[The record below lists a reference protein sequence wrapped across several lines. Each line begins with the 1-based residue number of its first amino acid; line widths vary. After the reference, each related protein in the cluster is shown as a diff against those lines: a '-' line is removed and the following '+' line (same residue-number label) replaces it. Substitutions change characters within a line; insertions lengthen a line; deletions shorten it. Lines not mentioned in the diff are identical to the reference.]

1 MGWGPGAT
9 CHTRAG
15 DPGPRDTHC
24 PPPERNARSLPPC
37 ALLVLEQFTSK
48 MCGRKHACFFL
59 SPAPTMTGPF
69 PLRQWLQDGA
79 RLHGDQTAWGD
90 IGVPMRRAS
99 RPALENTKSVST
111 WAVSSPTS
119 QGMPPAGS
127 CPQGHAVREAQE
139 EMRHGQASQQAVSRG
154 AHLCGCLHT
163 PLPCQINA
171 AHLNATCPAVC
182 LC

>member
-24 PPPERNARSLPPC
+24 PPPERSARSLPPC

-119 QGMPPAGS
+119 QGMPPAGELS
-127 CPQGHAVREAQE
+127 SRSRRPGSTGGNATR
-139 EMRHGQASQQAVSRG
+139 ASQPAGRVPGSPPLRVS
-154 AHLCGCLHT
+154 AHT
-163 PLPCQINA
+163 SALPN
-171 AHLNATCPAVC
+171 
-182 LC
+182 